1 MIKWT
6 DIKGAGSVSY
16 SIFRVQGIKT
26 TGDLRGIGK
35 HNADRV
41 SYTNHDI
48 DRAKSCEN
56 IELVKCEDTYL
67 KRFNEITSE
76 MKIDHEKRMK
86 SMRSDRRKSFDQAI
100 NSAKNDVACEF
111 LFTSDEEFFQNK
123 SKDEI
128 EAWAKQSLE
137 FLEKDIGITK
147 DKIIHASVHMDER
160 TPHLHVV
167 AVPIVKAYEGRRKA
181 DTWQISR
188 KKFIPK
194 KDDLTRLQ
202 DIYNERMNAAGYNLE
217 RGTKKELKH
226 AAVHDFK
233 EQTEYHKT
241 IADQEELRASRIKQ
255 RADNLLEDIKHV
267 PSLDRIKI
275 EKEIVLVDG
284 QGLLGKLNKVE
295 KATGRVVLGEE
306 EYKQLIN
313 LAKTSEVLRRENKN
327 LKKENEKLSET
338 NHDLKASNAVLV
350 KNYDEKKLECD
361 FYEKR
366 LNRAEKL
373 IQAIHDYYKKHE
385 EKSLA
390 SFEIVKGYCKAQ
402 VNRVLV
408 KIDKVKPNS
417 SLLYQSKDMSYYEIL
432 GSDMFID
439 KVKEENQKK
448 QKQDRGMERY

>member
-1 MIKWT
+1 M
-6 DIKGAGSVSY
+6 SY

-48 DRAKSCEN
+48 NRAKSSEN

-86 SMRSDRRKSFDQAI
+86 TMRSDRRKSFDQAI
-100 NSAKNDVACEF
+100 NNAKNDVACEF

-167 AVPIVKAYEGRRKA
+167 AVPMVKAYEGRRKA

-202 DIYNERMNAAGYNLE
+202 DIYNERMNEAGYNLE

-241 IADQEELRASRIKQ
+241 IAVQEELRASRIKQ

-295 KATGRVVLGEE
+295 KATGRVVLGEK

-327 LKKENEKLSET
+327 LKKENEQLSET
-338 NHDLKASNAVLV
+338 NHDLRASNAVLV

-373 IQAIHDYYKKHE
+373 IQAIQDYYKKYE

-402 VNRVLV
+402 LNRILV
-408 KIDKVKPNS
+408 KKDKVKPNS

-439 KVKEENQKK
+439 EVKKENQKK
-448 QKQDRGMERY
+448 RKQDRGMERY

>member
-1 MIKWT
+1 MIRHT
-6 DIKGAGSVSY
+6 NIKGAGSMSY

-48 DRAKSCEN
+48 DRSKSSEN
-56 IELVKCEDTYL
+56 IEIVKCEDTYL

-86 SMRSDRRKSFDQAI
+86 SIRSDRRKSFDQAI

-128 EAWAKQSLE
+128 ETWAKQSLE

-147 DKIIHASVHMDER
+147 DKIIHASVHMDEK
-160 TPHLHVV
+160 TPHVHVV
-167 AVPIVKAYEGRRKA
+167 AVPIVKAYDGRRKA

-188 KKFIPK
+188 KKFIPT

-202 DIYNERMNAAGYNLE
+202 DTYNKRMNAAGYNLE

-233 EQTEYHKT
+233 EKTEYHKV
-241 IADQEELRASRIKQ
+241 IADQEEIRANRIKQ
-255 RADNLLEDIKHV
+255 KADSLLEDIKYV
-267 PSLDRIKI
+267 PSLDKIKI

-284 QGLLGKLNKVE
+284 QGLFGKLNKVE
-295 KATGRVVLGEE
+295 KATGRVVLNKE
-306 EYKQLIN
+306 EYKQLIS
-313 LAKTSEVLRRENKN
+313 LAKASEVLRRENRI
-327 LKKENEKLSET
+327 LKRENEALVES
-338 NHDLKASNAVLV
+338 NHDLKASNAVLA
-350 KNYDEKKLECD
+350 KNCDEKKLECD
-361 FYEKR
+361 FYKKR

-373 IQAIHDYYKKHE
+373 IQAIHDYYKKYE
-385 EKSLA
+385 KKSLVG
-390 SFEIVKGYCKAQ
+390 FEIVKGYCKAQ
-402 VNRVLV
+402 LNRMLV
-408 KIDKVKPNS
+408 KNDKVKSNS
-417 SLLYQSKDMSYYEIL
+417 SLLYQSKDMSDYEIM
-432 GSDMFID
+432 GSDMFVD
-439 KVKEENQKK
+439 KVKKENQKK
-448 QKQDRGMERY
+448 REQNRGMER

>member
-48 DRAKSCEN
+48 DRAKSSEN

-76 MKIDHEKRMK
+76 MKMDHEKRMK

-167 AVPIVKAYEGRRKA
+167 AVPMVKAYEGRRKA

-267 PSLDRIKI
+267 PSLDKIKT
-275 EKEIVLVDG
+275 EEEIVLVDG
-284 QGLLGKLNKVE
+284 QGIFGKLNKVE
-295 KATGRVVLGEE
+295 KTTGRVVLGEK
-306 EYKQLIN
+306 EYNQLIS

-373 IQAIHDYYKKHE
+373 IQGIHDYYKKQE

-402 VNRVLV
+402 LNRVLV

-439 KVKEENQKK
+439 EVKKENQKK
-448 QKQDRGMERY
+448 RKQDRGMERY